1 MRNLMKRASFALAI
15 LVCVSML
22 ASASA
27 SDALVDMLTCD
38 EVEAGVTLEA
48 MRREDGLLLI
58 VASEDTDEVWLDF
71 RDRNG
76 ERRRMLADADF
87 KTLRCLSPLAD
98 GGLAV
103 LRKTYEPIDR
113 HPDRFDPDVSALLAF
128 DRNGKTTS
136 EVPLWSNVEWLLA
149 GAGGYY
155 AIGFC
160 VTGRDDETIDTLPR
174 LARLDGNG
182 ETLWDNEYSN
192 PDYTRA
198 MFVKGAMAEDSI
210 ILCGEGYSAVREAH
224 VGLLDRVGMDGNVIW
239 SLEITP
245 DIGKRAF
252 VNDICVTSDGLIA
265 AVCTSIAY
273 DEDFG
278 FPVDRSCTVYCL
290 SVDGE
295 VLWQHALQDAAMLNY
310 VMPVAGGF
318 LCASRGMDLDNCPY
332 LGEGWLLLLDW
343 DGKVK
348 AAGGTPDIGGGKFE
362 LTGMSLDTDGI
373 ALLYGTVL
381 EEPGFPGAPFI
392 VRLNFPEAYE

>member
-1 MRNLMKRASFALAI
+1 MKRVTFILTI

-22 ASASA
+22 ASACA
-27 SDALVDMLTCD
+27 SDALVDIQICD
-38 EVEAGVTLEA
+38 DVEAGVALEA
-48 MRREDGLLLI
+48 MGLEDGLVLI

-71 RDRNG
+71 RERNG
-76 ERRRMLADADF
+76 ERRRILADADF

-98 GGLAV
+98 GGFAV

-113 HPDRFDPDVSALLAF
+113 HPDRFDPDASALLAF
-128 DRNGKTTS
+128 DRIGKTIS
-136 EVPLWSNVEWLLA
+136 EVPLWSNTEWLLA
-149 GAGGYY
+149 GAGGYF
-155 AIGFC
+155 AIGFRIIS
-160 VTGRDDETIDTLPR
+160 RDDVSIDTLPR

-182 ETLWDNEYSN
+182 GTLWDNEYSN
-192 PDYTRA
+192 PDYSRA

-210 ILCGEGYSAVREAH
+210 LLCGEGYNVKRGAH

-245 DIGKRAF
+245 DLGERAF

-265 AVCTSIAY
+265 VISTSIEY

-290 SVDGE
+290 SLDGE
-295 VLWQHALQDAAMLNY
+295 VLWEHALQDAAMLNY

-332 LGEGWLLLLDW
+332 LGEGWLLLLDR

-348 AAGGTPDIGGGKFE
+348 AAGDTPDIGGGRIE
-362 LTGMSLDTDGI
+362 LTGISVGMDGE
-373 ALLYGTVL
+373 ALLYGTAL
-381 EEPGFPGAPFI
+381 DDPGFPGAPFI
-392 VRLNFPEAYE
+392 ARLNFPEAYE